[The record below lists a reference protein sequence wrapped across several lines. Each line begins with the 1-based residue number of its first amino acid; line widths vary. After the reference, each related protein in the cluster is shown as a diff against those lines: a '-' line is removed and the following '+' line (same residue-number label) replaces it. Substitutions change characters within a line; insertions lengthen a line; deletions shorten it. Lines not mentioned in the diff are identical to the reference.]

1 MWSIKF
7 FYPYPIFFALIL
19 NIIQSLVCFV
29 WPLSFFFFFLLAFT
43 FLSFV
48 IRLDI
53 RAIAIKI
60 CVLKNVSEYFIPPA
74 FFKISS
80 SKTQLITE
88 AKWNWWGLGKTQ
100 EYVSLSCGQSL
111 FGTSRLLLCGK
122 VGIALPDLPRF
133 WEVSEIW
140 ILSISKCWKI
150 LLKMLIQHM
159 WNRTLGS
166 GI

>member
-29 WPLSFFFFFLLAFT
+29 WPLSFFFFLLAFT